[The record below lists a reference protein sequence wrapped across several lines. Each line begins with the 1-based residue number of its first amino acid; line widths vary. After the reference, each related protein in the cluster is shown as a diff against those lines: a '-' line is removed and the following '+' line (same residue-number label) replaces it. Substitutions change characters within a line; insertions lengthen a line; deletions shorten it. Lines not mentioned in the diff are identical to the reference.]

1 MKYLLCNT
9 SANAYVIEVTK
20 IYISMKNI
28 KQIDPNETNDMNIM
42 NEIQNNI
49 KQWNHGLNCL
59 QNQTPTESTTKKI
72 QSYTNTNHKYLDHN
86 SNNLNYKTCTI
97 G

>member
-1 MKYLLCNT
+1 
-9 SANAYVIEVTK
+9 
-20 IYISMKNI
+20 
-28 KQIDPNETNDMNIM
+28 MNIM

-49 KQWNHGLNCL
+49 KQWNHGWNYL
-59 QNQTPTESTTKKI
+59 QNQTPTESTTKII

-97 G
+97 GWHKTIKWFTYQCEKYNSFLWRH